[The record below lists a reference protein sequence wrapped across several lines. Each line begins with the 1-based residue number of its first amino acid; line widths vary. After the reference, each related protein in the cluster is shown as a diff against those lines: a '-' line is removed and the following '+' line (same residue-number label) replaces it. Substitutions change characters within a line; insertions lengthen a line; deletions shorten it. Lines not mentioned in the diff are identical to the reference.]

1 MDVEQKTYHV
11 PIAASWADF
20 TPPVMTTPFANGA
33 SLNVSPTEPL
43 VEPVSDGVD
52 PGAPSLSQGFQS
64 PGLPITS
71 PDLPVAPE
79 PSPIEIAAEAAL
91 TEATPVPS
99 APTEEPNLPIPESP
113 VTPPS
118 TPISPTDDPSPENAN
133 QDVSP
138 TIIPDSTSTET
149 APAALDA
156 PSNLDVAAE
165 PVTVSESEPLTEQ
178 EQSVKSV
185 IPAILETP
193 ELPVGDPSLS
203 LIPTPAAPTTT
214 SQPRPAGR
222 SFWPWFAGGLI
233 TVLIAGGLGYLY
245 YNNAQVV
252 PLTPTSQNGVENLT
266 ILQNSQGPDSWE
278 KNYSTSLLASERGGL
293 EFVVTDPP
301 ATPSATPSAK
311 AALSASQ
318 SGLASKV
325 DLRSLKITI
334 AKVEVHL
341 ATQSIVATGTAPEAT
356 KSASK
361 AVDHWETL
369 RLNDATTVDLMKLRT
384 AGGGLSSLGVTY
396 LAAGHYTEIRLYV
409 TSASGTLS
417 DGTLINITIPGQ
429 NGLVKLVK
437 SFDVSATGTA
447 KLIADFDAPNS
458 VVSSGSTYQLAPVV
472 GRVIFNSKE
481 I

>member
-1 MDVEQKTYHV
+1 MDEDQKINPSPAPT
-11 PIAASWADF
+11 WADF
-20 TPPVMTTPFANGA
+20 KPPVMTTPFANGA
-33 SLNVSPTEPL
+33 SLNVSQTEPP
-43 VEPVSDGVD
+43 VEPVSDPVD
-52 PGAPSLSQGFQS
+52 PGASGLSQGFQS

-71 PDLPVAPE
+71 PDLPIAPE

-91 TEATPVPS
+91 TEATP
-99 APTEEPNLPIPESP
+99 APTEEPDLSIPESP
-113 VTPPS
+113 VTPPPA
-118 TPISPTDDPSPENAN
+118 PIPPPYDPSPEIAN
-133 QDVSP
+133 QDVPP

-149 APAALDA
+149 APVPLDA
-156 PSNLDVAAE
+156 PTNLDVAVE
-165 PVTVSESEPLTEQ
+165 PVTVSESGPVTMPEE
-178 EQSVKSV
+178 SVRSV
-185 IPAILETP
+185 IPSILETP
-193 ELPVGDPSLS
+193 ELPVGDVSLS
-203 LIPTPAAPTTT
+203 LMPTPAATPPL

-222 SFWPWFAGGLI
+222 SFWPWFAGGLV

-245 YNNAQVV
+245 YNNAQVI
-252 PLTPTSQNGVENLT
+252 PLNSTSQNGAENLT

-301 ATPSATPSAK
+301 STPSATSSAK
-311 AALSASQ
+311 AAPAASQ
-318 SGLASKV
+318 SGVISKV
-325 DLRSLKITI
+325 DLSSLKITI

-356 KSASK
+356 KSAAK
-361 AVDHWETL
+361 VVDHWETL

-396 LAAGHYTEIRLYV
+396 LAAGHYTEIRIYV
-409 TSASGTLS
+409 TSATGTLS
-417 DGTLINITIPGQ
+417 DGTAVNIAIPGQ

-458 VVSSGSTYQLAPVV
+458 VVALGATYQLTPVV
-472 GRVIFNSKE
+472 GKVLFNSKE

>member
-1 MDVEQKTYHV
+1 MDEDQKTN
-11 PIAASWADF
+11 PDPNAPTWADF
-20 TPPVMTTPFANGA
+20 KPPVMTTPFANGA
-33 SLNVSPTEPL
+33 SLNVSPTEPT
-43 VEPVSDGVD
+43 VEPVSEAVD

-71 PDLPVAPE
+71 SDSTVAPE
-79 PSPIEIAAEAAL
+79 PSPIEIAAEATL
-91 TEATPVPS
+91 TEATPT
-99 APTEEPNLPIPESP
+99 PTEESPASVTESP
-113 VTPPS
+113 VTPPI
-118 TPISPTDDPSPENAN
+118 TVVPPPNDPSPEIAN
-133 QDVSP
+133 QDEPP
-138 TIIPDSTSTET
+138 TIIPDSNSTET
-149 APAALDA
+149 APIPSDA
-156 PSNLDVAAE
+156 PTNSDIAME
-165 PVTVSESEPLTEQ
+165 PATVSQSGLPTEPADT
-178 EQSVKSV
+178 VRSV

-193 ELPVGDPSLS
+193 ELPVGDVNLS
-203 LIPTPAAPTTT
+203 LIPTPAAPQPT

-222 SFWPWFAGGLI
+222 SFWPWFAGALV
-233 TVLIAGGLGYLY
+233 TVLVAGGLGYLY

-252 PLTPTSQNGVENLT
+252 PLTSTYQNGAENLT

-301 ATPSATPSAK
+301 STPSASTSAK
-311 AALSASQ
+311 AAPTASQ

-325 DLRSLKITI
+325 DLKSLKITI

-356 KSASK
+356 KSAAK
-361 AVDHWETL
+361 VVDHWETL
-369 RLNDATTVDLMKLRT
+369 RLNNATTVDLMKLRT
-384 AGGGLSSLGVTY
+384 AGGELSSLGVTY

-409 TSASGTLS
+409 TSATGILT

-458 VVSSGSTYQLAPVV
+458 VVSSGSSYHLTPVV
-472 GRVIFNSKE
+472 GRVLFNSKE